1 MSVVVD
7 IYGNHGLG
15 FDRSDFNL
23 GERLTMTLAF
33 PIVGFCSVFENKDL
47 IGFAL
52 FGNLGGYLAPA
63 TVGALLHIA
72 IVDNS
77 QNFVKNDF
85 LAFFNVQFFNVQYIA
100 FADAVLFATC
110 TDNSVHIL
118 HLPHFKTRRIR

>member
-1 MSVVVD
+1 
-7 IYGNHGLG
+7 
-15 FDRSDFNL
+15 
-23 GERLTMTLAF
+23 MTLAF

-52 FGNLGGYLAPA
+52 FGNLGGYLSAGYGRSPYF
-63 TVGALLHIA
+63 HIA

-118 HLPHFKTRRIR
+118 HLPHSKTRRIR